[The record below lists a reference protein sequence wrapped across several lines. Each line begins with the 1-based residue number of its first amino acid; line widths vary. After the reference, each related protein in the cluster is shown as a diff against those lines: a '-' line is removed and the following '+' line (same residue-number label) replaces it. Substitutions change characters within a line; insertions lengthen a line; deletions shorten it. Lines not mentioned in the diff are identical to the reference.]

1 MFYLNEQPV
10 KNQAY
15 TLYIDNYSSGAFSGT
30 TSGSFVSIKI
40 SKDGGS
46 FNDATNTAIY
56 LGILGIFSLILTA
69 DEMNADTILIR
80 IDASVDNCVQI
91 KTSSGG
97 GSSLTAADVW
107 AYTTRTLT
115 SAYDQAEVDDIVK
128 QIKKF
133 FLIFK

>member
-80 IDASVDNCVQI
+80 IDSSVDN
-91 KTSSGG
+91 
-97 GSSLTAADVW
+97 
-107 AYTTRTLT
+107 
-115 SAYDQAEVDDIVK
+115 
-128 QIKKF
+128 
-133 FLIFK
+133 